1 MVTVV
6 IADDHPIVRKGL
18 RAVLESESDFEV
30 VGEAED
36 GLQAMEITE
45 RLKPDVLVA
54 DVMMP
59 GLSGLEVARQVV
71 QRLPR
76 TRVVLLSMHDNEPYV
91 LEGLRNGALGYVVKA
106 TSTDHIADALR
117 TVMQGHRYLSPP
129 ITERAIQFYIEQ
141 TSQPLQLLDRYA
153 LLTNRE
159 REVFHLAAEGL
170 TNPEI
175 GEKLHISPRTAETH
189 RTNLMR
195 KLALNSQTDLM
206 KYAIERGVIR
216 VDS

>member
-18 RAVLESESDFEV
+18 RAVLDAEPDFTV
-30 VGEAED
+30 IGEAED
-36 GLQAMEITE
+36 GIKALEVAE

-59 GLSGLEVARQVV
+59 GLNGLEVARQVV
-71 QRLPR
+71 QRMPH
-76 TRVVLLSMHDNEPYV
+76 TRVVMLSMHDNEPYV
-91 LEGLRNGALGYVVKA
+91 LEALRNGASGYVIKA
-106 TSTDHIADALR
+106 TSTEHIAEALR
-117 TVMQGHRYLSPP
+117 EVMSGHRYLSPP

-141 TSQPLQLLDRYA
+141 TSQSAQVLDRYDM
-153 LLTNRE
+153 LTNRE

-170 TNPEI
+170 SNPEI
-175 GEKLHISPRTAETH
+175 GERLHISPRTAETH

-195 KLALNSQTDLM
+195 K
-206 KYAIERGVIR
+206 
-216 VDS
+216 